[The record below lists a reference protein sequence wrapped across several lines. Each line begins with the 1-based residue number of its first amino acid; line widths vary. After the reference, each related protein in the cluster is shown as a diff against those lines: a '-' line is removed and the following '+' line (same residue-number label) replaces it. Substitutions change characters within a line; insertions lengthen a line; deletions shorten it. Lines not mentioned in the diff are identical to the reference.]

1 MSMDTKSFVSVS
13 TGQYIRDICVYGIGD
28 LPWLIETESMFAN
41 KFETA
46 SFPEALDCLEL
57 WHRHKVLQHAAVPI
71 QPSWRLTTEVE
82 VNNSTLILKPGD
94 CFWEN
99 THEKSQRKWNSH
111 RPVNTCTQNPVYRS
125 KNYFLLTSEHHHGQ

>member
-1 MSMDTKSFVSVS
+1 MSVDTKTSAFVS

-28 LPWLIETESMFAN
+28 LPWLIKSESMFAN

-57 WHRHKVLQHAAVPI
+57 WHRHKVLQQATVPI

-82 VNNSTLILKPGD
+82 VINSTLISKPED
-94 CFWEN
+94 
-99 THEKSQRKWNSH
+99 
-111 RPVNTCTQNPVYRS
+111 
-125 KNYFLLTSEHHHGQ
+125 